1 MILQLL
7 KKNLTLVLTALFLAI
22 GMISVKA
29 QNNGSITNVVISG
42 PVCAG
47 STVTVS
53 FNATSGNGTPRQFTN
68 LTVFRPYISTIG
80 GAGTYTALPTFTVS
94 SLPETGTNFAGF
106 TGLTA
111 QISIPVTVAPGTYR
125 ISLGS
130 GGPNN
135 NLPADNPEIFGD
147 QTPGTG
153 QSNHVDPTILSNTFT
168 VNAPAVGGTVS
179 PASRTVCSGQTSGV
193 LTLSGNTGN
202 VLRWERSTDNVNFTT
217 SANTTTTTT
226 FNSVPLTQTTYFR
239 AVVQNGNCTATS
251 SVTTVTVT
259 PSNTAGAAS
268 STPTLCINTALTP
281 ITHNTTGAT
290 GIGTPTDL
298 PAGVTAVWNSNRITI
313 SGTPTASGTFS
324 YSIPLTGGC
333 SAVNA
338 TGTITVTQANTVTA
352 ASASPTV
359 CISTAITPITH
370 NTTGATGIG
379 TPTGLPAGVT
389 AVWNSNVITISGTPT
404 ASGTF
409 TYSIPLT
416 GGCLS
421 VNAAGTIT
429 VGKLTT
435 YNGTTWSDGVPSHLT
450 TSMIVNSGTY
460 ITSGNLSACNCT
472 VNPGAALT
480 IASNSSLTLENY
492 LRNNGGTVTVESDG
506 NLVQINNSAANTGN
520 ITVKRNARMKRL
532 DYTYWGSPVSGQNL
546 KAFSPGTVNN
556 RFYTYNEFNDFFE
569 IIDPL
574 TNVFGNN
581 RLGAFESDAKGY
593 TIRANNAYPAWTD
606 PATAVY
612 TTFEGI
618 FKGTPHNGN
627 ITFPLQKLGGGHNL
641 VGNPYASNIDFHA
654 VAAAGTIE
662 GVAYFWTNANP
673 TPATQEGS
681 SYAGTN
687 YSVYTVLSGGTPA
700 LNGGPETKPE
710 RFIKVGQGFIVQ
722 AKAAGTLAF
731 NNAMRDNGTGG
742 ASNFINKSAA
752 TKSEATDRFW
762 LKLTTPAKNFNTIL
776 VAYPKGAT
784 NGFESNADARQL
796 TGSSDEF
803 YSVQNDMKLII
814 QGRQFPLQNTDK
826 VELGMKNHQAG
837 TYTLSLSEKEGVFA
851 NGQAV
856 YLTDSQT
863 GTVTNLSESNY
874 TFTAAAGVAD
884 NRFELSYEPQAKV
897 LATDTATKEKVE
909 VYKDAKAF
917 VIRSAGKKITG
928 LEVYDA
934 TGKLMISSAP
944 QQTEARV
951 EAGNWPKGT
960 YILKISRNGE
970 IITRK
975 VLN

>member
-1 MILQLL
+1 MITNTTHFNPKRLL
-7 KKNLTLVLTALFLAI
+7 KILSLLMVLGSAF
-22 GMISVKA
+22 SFA
-29 QNNGSITNVVISG
+29 QIQQTFNSSGTFIVPAGVTSITVG
-42 PVCAG
+42 AWG
-47 STVTVS
+47 
-53 FNATSGNGTPRQFTN
+53 A
-68 LTVFRPYISTIG
+68 G
-80 GAGTYTALPTFTVS
+80 GAGGGS
-94 SLPETGTNFAGF
+94 TNAGF
-106 TGLTA
+106 FDGARGGAGGGGGAYA
-111 QISIPVTVAPGTYR
+111 Q
-125 ISLGS
+125 
-130 GGPNN
+130 N
-135 NLPADNPEIFGD
+135 
-147 QTPGTG
+147 
-153 QSNHVDPTILSNTFT
+153 TI
-168 VNAPAVGGTVS
+168 
-179 PASRTVCSGQTSGV
+179 
-193 LTLSGNTGN
+193 
-202 VLRWERSTDNVNFTT
+202 
-217 SANTTTTTT
+217 
-226 FNSVPLTQTTYFR
+226 
-239 AVVQNGNCTATS
+239 
-251 SVTTVTVT
+251 TVT
-259 PSNTAGAAS
+259 PGQILSIVVGTGAVGTIGANGGNGGFSTIMGFETMIKASGGEGGEGNTRGGNSTGGAGGSLVASSGTIKTAGANGGSGDTGWGVSSGAGGAGANGGGLGGAS
-268 STPTLCINTALTP
+268 WGILQTEDGNSGKLPGGGGGGARTSFDVGSRTGGAGGAGRIILSYTCSSPGSVSLSSGVGSNYQTKCINTPLTN
-281 ITHNTTGAT
+281 ITYNTTGAT
-290 GIGTPTDL
+290 SIMVTGL
-298 PAGVTAVWNSNRITI
+298 PAGITGSRSSDGKTYTI
-313 SGTPTASGTFS
+313 SGSPTEAGTFN
-324 YSIPLTGGC
+324 YTLTVTGNCGT
-333 SAVNA
+333 VNA
-338 TGTITVTQANTVTA
+338 TGTITVNPNVSAGTVSYT
-352 ASASPTV
+352 SNSI
-359 CISTAITPITH
+359 C
-370 NTTGATGIG
+370 IG
-379 TPTGLPAGVT
+379 TT
-389 AVWNSNVITISGTPT
+389 ATYSSNGTPGGVWSSSDNLIATVSSTGVVTGVSAGSAIITYTLTSGCGTPKT
-404 ASGTF
+404 ASED
-409 TYSIPLT
+409 
-416 GGCLS
+416 
-421 VNAAGTIT
+421 IT
-429 VGKLTT
+429 VGPTT
-435 YNGTTWSDGVPSHLT
+435 IFNGTDWTNGVPSNLT
-450 TSMIVNSGTY
+450 TTMVVASGTY

-506 NLVQINNSAANTGN
+506 NLVQINNSAANIGN

-606 PATAVY
+606 PATAMY

-654 VAAAGTIE
+654 LAAAGTIE
-662 GVAYFWTNANP
+662 GVAYFWTNASP

-700 LNGGPETKPE
+700 VNGGPETKPE

-722 AKAAGTLAF
+722 AKAAGTLTF

-742 ASNFINKSAA
+742 ASTFINKTAA
-752 TKSEATDRFW
+752 TKSEAIDRFW

-784 NGFESNADARQL
+784 NGFESNADAKQL

-826 VELGMKNHQAG
+826 VALGMKNYQAG

-863 GTVTNLSESNY
+863 GIVTNLSESNY

-884 NRFELSYEPQAKV
+884 NRFELSYEPQVKV

-909 VYKDAKAF
+909 VYKDGKTF

-951 EAGNWPKGT
+951 EAGSWPKGS
-960 YILKISRNGE
+960 YILKITRNGE
-970 IITRK
+970 VTTRK